1 MTTQQAEETQGQL
14 LSDDDVSPDV
24 SGELSDS
31 EGDEGEALSIR
42 APDRE
47 QPQPTE
53 TPPPNAGEPPSSPS
67 YESGSRSQLEEQVRY
82 QRQQIEYGQQQM
94 AALQAQYEQQAAERA
109 LQERMAQWEDAGF
122 MPDQVQTLAG
132 EARSIEA
139 ERARLKQANVDMER
153 RFNDATQEQESR
165 IVVAQILASQYKVPF
180 NDLLGQPSPEL
191 MEMKADLMATKAENS
206 KLKQGTVAP
215 GKVDSGY
222 APSAGS
228 SNRNRQMDA
237 LMNKPGAWTDADHA
251 TYNKLMEQGR

>member
-1 MTTQQAEETQGQL
+1 
-14 LSDDDVSPDV
+14 
-24 SGELSDS
+24 
-31 EGDEGEALSIR
+31 
-42 APDRE
+42 
-47 QPQPTE
+47 
-53 TPPPNAGEPPSSPS
+53 
-67 YESGSRSQLEEQVRY
+67 
-82 QRQQIEYGQQQM
+82 M

-191 MEMKADLMATKAENS
+191 MEMKAELMATKAENS

-215 GKVDSGY
+215 GKVDSVY

-251 TYNKLMEQGR
+251 TYNQLMEQGR

>member
-1 MTTQQAEETQGQL
+1 
-14 LSDDDVSPDV
+14 
-24 SGELSDS
+24 
-31 EGDEGEALSIR
+31 
-42 APDRE
+42 
-47 QPQPTE
+47 
-53 TPPPNAGEPPSSPS
+53 
-67 YESGSRSQLEEQVRY
+67 
-82 QRQQIEYGQQQM
+82 M

-206 KLKQGTVAP
+206 KQKQGTEAP

-228 SNRNRQMDA
+228 SNRNRQMDG